1 MEIAMQKMLL
11 SVIAKAVSGTLKG
24 EDKEISS
31 ISTDTRT
38 IEEGSLFVC
47 IKGENFNAH
56 LFAQKA
62 AENGAVCVMAEEEV
76 ECSCSVIYVTSTRQA
91 QLDLAR
97 FYREKFSIPV
107 VGVTGSVGKTTT
119 KEMISCVMEEKYK
132 TLKTEGNFNNDIGV
146 PRMIFRLDE
155 SYTGAVLEMGM
166 SNLGEISLLTKAVK
180 PTCSVIS
187 NIGVSHI
194 ENLGSRENILK
205 AKLEIL
211 EGMEKGSTL
220 FINGDNDLL
229 SGVKNSDFNIV
240 KYGVE
245 NENLDFR
252 ATDIT
257 SDSEKTE
264 FEIDFDGKKQ
274 KIVLP
279 TVGIHNVYNALCAF
293 AVGLY
298 HGIEPGKC
306 ASALEK
312 YVPSGM
318 RQKIIRKNGIV
329 FIEDCY
335 NASPDSQ
342 KASMNALM
350 TIEGKR
356 HLAVIGDMLELGS
369 YSEKAHRDV
378 GDYAAEKK
386 VDYLFTYGKQSLF
399 SAESAKKSGL
409 ENVFS
414 FDDKEKLAE
423 KLICTLREGDVVSF
437 KASRGMKLEEVIK
450 MIYEGMN

>member
-1 MEIAMQKMLL
+1 MQKIKFSEIAE
-11 SVIAKAVSGTLKG
+11 AVGGTLHGKDG
-24 EDKEISS
+24 EIISV
-31 ISTDTRT
+31 STDTRT
-38 IEEGSLFVC
+38 IEKGSLFVC

-56 LFAQKA
+56 LFASQA
-62 AENGAVCVMAEEEV
+62 AEKGAVCIMAEEKV
-76 ECSCSVIYVTSTRQA
+76 ECECSVIYVSSTRQA

-107 VGVTGSVGKTTT
+107 VGITGSVGKTTT
-119 KEMISCVMEEKYK
+119 KEMISCVMEAKYK

-155 SYTGAVLEMGM
+155 SYGAAVLEMGM
-166 SNLGEISLLTKAVK
+166 SALREISVLTKAVR

-211 EGMEKGSTL
+211 EGMEEGSTL
-220 FINGDNDLL
+220 FVNGDDDML
-229 SGVKNSDFNIV
+229 STVEDSSFNIV
-240 KYGVE
+240 RYGIDG
-245 NENLDFR
+245 ENLDYT
-252 ATDIT
+252 AINILQDN
-257 SDSEKTE
+257 EKTE
-264 FEIDFDGKKQ
+264 FEIQYDGKCR

-279 TVGIHNVYNALCAF
+279 TIGIHNVYNALAAF
-293 AVGLY
+293 AVGIY
-298 HGIEPGKC
+298 HGISAEEC

-318 RQKIIRKNGIV
+318 RQKIVRKNGII

-350 TIEGKR
+350 LIDGKR
-356 HLAVIGDMLELGS
+356 HIAVIGDMLELGS
-369 YSEKAHRDV
+369 YSEKAHREV
-378 GDYAAEKK
+378 GEYAAEKN
-386 VDYLFTYGKQSLF
+386 VDILFTYGKEAEF
-399 SAESAKKSGL
+399 SADSARKAGL
-409 ENVFS
+409 ENVLVFS
-414 FDDKEKLAE
+414 DKALLAE
-423 KLICTLREGDVVSF
+423 RLLEILEEGDVVSF
-437 KASRGMKLEEVIK
+437 KASRGMRLEEVIK
-450 MIYEGMN
+450 KIYEGLD

>member
-1 MEIAMQKMLL
+1 MQKMLL
-11 SVIAKAVSGTLKG
+11 SEIAKAVSGTLKG

-38 IEEGSLFVC
+38 IEENSMFVC

-56 LFAQKA
+56 LFAEKA
-62 AENGAVCVMAEEEV
+62 YENGAVCVMAEEGV
-76 ECSCSVIYVTSTRQA
+76 ECSCSVIYVSSTRQA

-107 VGVTGSVGKTTT
+107 VGITGSVGKTTT

-180 PTCSVIS
+180 PTCGVIS

-220 FINGDNDLL
+220 FINGDNDML
-229 SGVKNSDFNIV
+229 SGVESNDFNIV
-240 KYGVE
+240 RYGIE
-245 NENLDFR
+245 NENLDYKAINIFQ
-252 ATDIT
+252 DN
-257 SDSEKTE
+257 EKTE
-264 FEIDFDGKKQ
+264 FD
-274 KIVLP
+274 IVWEQNSQHVILP
-279 TVGIHNVYNALCAF
+279 TIGLHNVYNALAAF
-293 AVGLY
+293 SVGLH
-298 HGIEPGKC
+298 HGISPENC
-306 ASALEK
+306 AEALEG

-318 RQKIIRKNGIV
+318 RQKIVRKNGIV

-350 TIEGKR
+350 LIDGKR
-356 HLAVIGDMLELGS
+356 HIAVIGDMLELGT

-378 GDYAAEKK
+378 GEYAAEKK
-386 VDYLFTYGKQSLF
+386 VDFLFTYGKQSEF
-399 SAESAKKSGL
+399 SADSAKTAGL

-414 FDDKEKLAE
+414 FDEKQKLAQ
-423 KLICTLREGDVVSF
+423 KLLAILREGDVVSF
-437 KASRGMKLEEVIK
+437 KASRGMKLEDVIYSV
-450 MIYEGMN
+450 YEALEK

>member
-1 MEIAMQKMLL
+1 MKKMLL
-11 SVIAKAVSGTLKG
+11 SEIAKAVSGTLKG
-24 EDKEISS
+24 EDREIFS

-38 IEEGSLFVC
+38 IEKDSLFVC

-56 LFAQKA
+56 LFAEKA

-76 ECSCSVIYVTSTRQA
+76 QCSCSVIYVSSTRQA

-97 FYREKFSIPV
+97 HYREKFEIPV
-107 VGVTGSVGKTTT
+107 VGITGSVGKTTT
-119 KEMISCVMEEKYK
+119 KEMISCVMNEKYE

-155 SYTGAVLEMGM
+155 NYTGAVLEMGM
-166 SNLGEISLLTKAVK
+166 SNLREISVLTKAVK

-211 EGMEKGSTL
+211 EGMEDGSTL
-220 FINGDNDLL
+220 FVNGDDDML
-229 SGVKNSDFNIV
+229 STVKNGRFNIV
-240 KYGVE
+240 TYGI
-245 NENLDFR
+245 NSENLDYT
-252 ATDIT
+252 AKDIV
-257 SDSEKTE
+257 SDGETTE
-264 FEIDFDGKKQ
+264 FLLVSENVNQ
-274 KIVLP
+274 KIKLP
-279 TVGIHNVYNALCAF
+279 TVGIHNVYNALAAF
-293 AVGLY
+293 GVGVH
-298 HGIEPGKC
+298 HGISPEKC
-306 ASALEK
+306 AEALGK

-318 RQKIIRKNGIV
+318 RQKIVKKNDIV

-350 TIEGKR
+350 SIDGKR
-356 HLAVIGDMLELGS
+356 HIAVIGDMLELGT

-378 GDYAAEKK
+378 GEYAAEKK
-386 VDYLFTYGKQSLF
+386 VDMLFTYGSQSLF
-399 SAESAKKSGL
+399 SADSARKSGL
-409 ENVFS
+409 KNVLS
-414 FDDKEKLAE
+414 FDDKQKIAE
-423 KLICTLREGDVVSF
+423 KLLEVLSAGDVVSF
-437 KASRGMKLEEVIK
+437 KASRGMRLEDVIK
-450 MIYEGMN
+450 AIYEGMN

>member
-1 MEIAMQKMLL
+1 MQKIKFSEIAE
-11 SVIAKAVSGTLKG
+11 AVGGTLHG
-24 EDKEISS
+24 EDGEIISV
-31 ISTDTRT
+31 STDTRT
-38 IEEGSLFVC
+38 IENGSLFVC

-56 LFAQKA
+56 LFASQA
-62 AENGAVCVMAEEEV
+62 AEKGAVCIMAEEKV
-76 ECSCSVIYVTSTRQA
+76 ECECTVIYVSSTRQA

-107 VGVTGSVGKTTT
+107 VGITGSVGKTTT
-119 KEMISCVMEEKYK
+119 KEMISCVMEAKYK

-155 SYTGAVLEMGM
+155 SYGAAVLEMGM
-166 SNLGEISLLTKAVK
+166 SALREISVLTKAVR

-220 FINGDNDLL
+220 FINGDDDML
-229 SGVKNSDFNIV
+229 SSVESDDFDIV
-240 KYGVE
+240 RYGIDG
-245 NENLDFR
+245 ENLDYT
-252 ATDIT
+252 AINILQDN
-257 SDSEKTE
+257 EKTE
-264 FEIDFDGKKQ
+264 FEIQYDGKCC

-279 TVGIHNVYNALCAF
+279 TIGIHNVYNALAAF
-293 AVGLY
+293 AVGIY
-298 HGIEPGKC
+298 HGISAEEC

-318 RQKIIRKNGIV
+318 RQKIVRKNGII

-350 TIEGKR
+350 LIDGKR
-356 HLAVIGDMLELGS
+356 HIAVIGDMLELGS
-369 YSEKAHRDV
+369 YSEKAHREV
-378 GDYAAEKK
+378 GEYAAEKN
-386 VDYLFTYGKQSLF
+386 VDILFTYGKEAEF
-399 SAESAKKSGL
+399 SADSARKAGL
-409 ENVFS
+409 ENVLVFS
-414 FDDKEKLAE
+414 DKALLAE
-423 KLICTLREGDVVSF
+423 RLLEILEEGDVVSF
-437 KASRGMKLEEVIK
+437 KASRGMRLEEVIK
-450 MIYEGMN
+450 KIYEGLD